1 MKHIAILMSASLAL
15 GVAATGEALA
25 QTAASDPQQFTKIE
39 RGRYLSVVGDCA
51 SCHTVSGAEPYAGG
65 LELNTPFGTLLSA
78 NITSDQQTGIGA
90 MTLEEFRA
98 TMRDGRGRHDKRLY
112 PAMPYP
118 SYTLT
123 TDDDIAALYAYFQT
137 IPAVSH
143 DVQTNQLSFPFS
155 LRADMAVWNLMEFDK
170 GPYQPDASQT
180 EEWNRGAYLVNGLGH
195 CNTCHTTKNLLFGDK
210 SGREYEGGLIDG
222 WFAPNITG
230 SKQYGLG
237 DWSVD
242 EVVSYLKTGAN
253 DRALASAGMA
263 EVIVNSTSQM
273 TDPDIRAMAVYLK
286 SLEPSKDEPVTAVAA
301 DDPAMVAGAAIY
313 KDNCAACHQDSG
325 EGNPSLFLR
334 LAGSSNVRSTDPTT
348 GIRKIISGSRAVAT
362 DAAPTAPAMPSL
374 AWRLDDQQ
382 IADVVTY
389 IRNSGGNAGTPVSA
403 RTVKA
408 IRKSATH

>member
-1 MKHIAILMSASLAL
+1 
-15 GVAATGEALA
+15 
-25 QTAASDPQQFTKIE
+25 
-39 RGRYLSVVGDCA
+39 
-51 SCHTVSGAEPYAGG
+51 
-65 LELNTPFGTLLSA
+65 
-78 NITSDQQTGIGA
+78 
-90 MTLEEFRA
+90 
-98 TMRDGRGRHDKRLY
+98 
-112 PAMPYP
+112 
-118 SYTLT
+118 
-123 TDDDIAALYAYFQT
+123 
-137 IPAVSH
+137 
-143 DVQTNQLSFPFS
+143 
-155 LRADMAVWNLMEFDK
+155 MAVWNLMEFDK

-325 EGNPSLFLR
+325 EGNPGLFPR

-389 IRNSGGNAGTPVSA
+389 IRNSWGNAGTPVSA

-408 IRKSATH
+408 IRKSATQ